1 MSVSKI
7 IQIAGT
13 AIPVRGNDID
23 TDQIIPARYMRT
35 VTFEGLGKHAF
46 NDLRFDENGKL
57 KKHPFNEEK
66 FRGAGI
72 LIVNKNFGC
81 GSSREHAPQALKDWG
96 IKALIG
102 ESFAE
107 IFAGN
112 CEMNGMPAVIVD
124 EENAKLLQE
133 MVEKNPKEL
142 LNINFEENKIS
153 FNDTEVPFSLPDSS
167 RRNFLEG
174 TWDTTGQLVSGLDET
189 RQLARKLPYIHGFKK
204 A

>member
-1 MSVSKI
+1 MSSKI
-7 IQIAGT
+7 VQIAGT
-13 AIPVRGNDID
+13 AVPVKGNDID
-23 TDQIIPARYMRT
+23 TDQIIPARYMKT

-46 NDLRFDENGKL
+46 NDLRFDESGKP
-57 KKHPFNEEK
+57 KKHAFNEEK

-96 IKALIG
+96 IKAIIG

-112 CEMNGMPAVIVD
+112 CEMNGMPAAIVD
-124 EENAKLLQE
+124 EENVRLLQE
-133 MVEKNPKEL
+133 MIEKNPKEL
-142 LNINFEENKIS
+142 LNINFEEMKIS
-153 FNDTEVPFSLPDSS
+153 FNDTEVPFTMPDST
-167 RRNFLEG
+167 RKNFLQG

-189 RQLARKLPYIHGFKK
+189 RHLAKKLPYIGGFKRI
-204 A
+204 

>member
-46 NDLRFDENGKL
+46 QDLRFDDKGNRKF
-57 KKHPFNEEK
+57 HAFNDEK
-66 FRGAGI
+66 YKGAAI
-72 LIVNKNFGC
+72 MIVNKNFGC

-96 IKALIG
+96 IKAVVG

-112 CEMNGMPAVIVD
+112 CEMNGMPTVIVSA
-124 EENAKLLQE
+124 ENIKMLQE
-133 MVEKNPKEL
+133 LSEKNPKEM
-142 LNINFEENKIS
+142 LNINFEEMKIT
-153 FNDTEVPFSLPDSS
+153 FNDIEVQFTVPEST
-167 RRNFLEG
+167 RRNFIEG

-189 RQLARKLPYIHGFKK
+189 RKLAKGIPYIAGFKRI
-204 A
+204 